1 MSILR
6 RFKYFLW
13 MFGHFKVPLIGH
25 VKPKLIQIDDQKA
38 IIRIPLKWRNKNHL
52 NSMYFGVLSVGADL
66 AGGLHGFYHADKAK
80 VKASLAFKSFH
91 ADFIKRPHEAVYFV
105 SEDGEKVAEMFVRS
119 QKEQKRINEIV
130 RVGAYTGF
138 ENNPEPELVA
148 SFQLELSIKV
158 I

>member
-1 MSILR
+1 MRALG

-38 IIRIPLKWRNKNHL
+38 VIRIPLKRRNKNHL

-80 VKASLAFKSFH
+80 VRASLAFKSFQ
-91 ADFIKRPHEAVYFV
+91 ANFIKRPHEAVYFV
-105 SEDGEKVAEMFVRS
+105 SEDGEKVADMIVRS
-119 QKEQKRINEIV
+119 QSDRQRINEMI
-130 RVGAYTGF
+130 RVNAYTGYN
-138 ENNPEPELVA
+138 ETPELVA
-148 SFQLELSIKV
+148 TFVLELSIKV

>member
-1 MSILR
+1 MSIFG

-38 IIRIPLKWRNKNHL
+38 VVRIPLKRRNKNHL
-52 NSMYFGVLSVGADL
+52 HSMYFGVLSVGADL
-66 AGGLHGFYHADKAK
+66 AAGLHGFYHADKAN

-91 ADFIKRPHEAVYFV
+91 ADFIKRPYEAVYFV
-105 SEDGEKVAEMFVRS
+105 SEDGDKVADMIIRS
-119 QKEQKRINEIV
+119 QKEQQRINEMIQV
-130 RVGAYTGF
+130 NAYTGY
-138 ENNPEPELVA
+138 EDTPELVA